1 MPLRSVKMKRF
12 ILGFQRRVWCPK
24 WTPLSRS
31 WRMVTTAMMFFL
43 LGVGPRVHRWWLDL
57 AFLEVG
63 RVLARAGRF
72 SVSRPS
78 VVMGPDACARSDLSV
93 LLGTEGRA
101 RGRPVS
107 RSEAPS

>member
-1 MPLRSVKMKRF
+1 
-12 ILGFQRRVWCPK
+12 
-24 WTPLSRS
+24 
-31 WRMVTTAMMFFL
+31 MVTTAMMFFL
-43 LGVGPRVHRWWLDL
+43 LGGGPRVHRWWLDL

-93 LLGTEGRA
+93 VLGTEGRA
-101 RGRPVS
+101 RGRPAS
-107 RSEAPS
+107 RSEAPSRSAGVRSQPTRGCRSKTSRRPGSRANPP